1 MLAQLVLGSFTGL
14 RIGISTVKAFCDV
27 TNIPV
32 CSVSSL
38 ESLAYNLSDLGLIAC
53 MIDAKNENVYFALFS
68 HTESGYTKI
77 EDFCLANIHNIIS
90 KLDKYKNET
99 IRFIGDA
106 TSLYHDLICANLTN
120 ISFANDNQNMQSSI
134 SVGRA
139 AYDKFQKGDYGQSD
153 KLSPLYLRK
162 SQAERAL
169 DGEK

>member
-90 KLDKYKNET
+90 KLDKYKN
-99 IRFIGDA
+99 A